1 MIIFKIYTP
10 EKCLKKLNNFK
21 EFFRRCIHDSFQS
34 LQQRKILKQ
43 AEKLQQIFFEG
54 VFMIIFPNI
63 HPRKYLEKPNNFKE
77 SFLKVNS

>member
-34 LQQRKILKQ
+34 LQQRKFFKQ
-43 AEKLQQIFFEG
+43 AEKLQRIFFEG
-54 VFMIIFPNI
+54 VFMIIFHNI
-63 HPRKYLEKPNNFKE
+63 HPEKYSKQANNFKE
-77 SFLKVNS
+77 FFLKVNS